1 MPSDQCSIFWSLV
14 LLLPRGPIRRYRECW
29 GPEHDDCSLQGSPR
43 SLHSWSSDRSSG
55 KPIKHQISLQI
66 SITILSFLTYSTF
79 NIILKYLDMRTLEL
93 RKQVAVISKYCHV
106 EPWQKKLLIWIRLP
120 PVPITIIF
128 GVYQCPPV
136 PMRVADKDISSIGD
150 VDSIWEVGDA
160 FAPGEPSIENP
171 QLMIVRINFF
181 SEGDILNS
189 ALTQFFL
196 RRLLPLWKQQ
206 HCGPASVISLKK
218 IVKVRTEV
226 EDCTILGDITLK
238 SQT

>member
-1 MPSDQCSIFWSLV
+1 MPSDQCSVFWSLV

-55 KPIKHQISLQI
+55 KPIKHQISDFNHY
-66 SITILSFLTYSTF
+66 LSFLTYSIF

-128 GVYQCPPV
+128 GVFQCPPV
-136 PMRVADKDISSIGD
+136 PMRVADKNISSIGD

-160 FAPGEPSIENP
+160 LAPGEPSIENP
-171 QLMIVRINFF
+171 PLMIVRISFF

-206 HCGPASVISLKK
+206 HCGPVISLKN
-218 IVKVRTEV
+218 IVKLRTEV
-226 EDCTILGDITLK
+226 QDCNIVRDITLK